1 MSARPIILFATLI
14 AATGQ
19 TQPQP
24 ERPAVRTTTSG
35 VIIDV
40 SVVDSK
46 GQPVLDLQ
54 PADFQLSEE
63 GKSQRL
69 VSVTL
74 VKGGAARALA
84 DRPGATATADRNESV
99 PSDVAAPLAG
109 TTSAPTVTAILF
121 DKLSPETRPSARLAA
136 HEYLS
141 TLSSPGDYVGI
152 FLADLNLV
160 TFHPFT
166 TDVKSLR
173 RAIDRLAATAPANI
187 DSEQFRSR
195 RASALDP
202 NQPPTAGAESGSP
215 GWVTAAERNR
225 RVAEMD
231 MVEKMMAMMELR
243 MEQGYRQM
251 LAEYSGQA
259 SIAGLRSIIEGLR
272 ALEGRKSVVYFTES
286 LSITSQQKGKF
297 ETLIGEANRA
307 NVTFYPVDALG
318 LRVHSEEAKL
328 SRNVTLAGA
337 QGIGDSQR
345 DPGPWTKEL
354 ERQEQ
359 LLVSRLTAVLDRL
372 AKETGGFLI
381 ENTNNLAAGV
391 ARMQQ
396 ERTTYY
402 LLGYEPTNATAD
414 GKFRRV
420 TVKVNRRNVIVRARP
435 GYLAVPL
442 ERQ

>member
-1 MSARPIILFATLI
+1 MSARSIILFAALF
-14 AATGQ
+14 AATAQ
-19 TQPQP
+19 AQSQP
-24 ERPAVRTTTSG
+24 ERPAVKITTSG

-40 SVVDSK
+40 SVVDSN
-46 GQPVLDLQ
+46 GQPVLDLT
-54 PADFQLSEE
+54 PADFQLSED

-74 VKGGAARALA
+74 VKGGAARALT
-84 DRPGATATADRNESV
+84 DRPGATATAERSEV
-99 PSDVAAPLAG
+99 EPSGLPAPLTAS
-109 TTSAPTVTAILF
+109 TAAPTVTAILF

-136 HEYLS
+136 RQYLS
-141 TLSSPGDYVGI
+141 TLSSPGDYAGI

-166 TDVKSLR
+166 TDVDSLR

-187 DSEQFRSR
+187 DSEQLRSR

-225 RVAEMD
+225 RLAEMD
-231 MVEKMMAMMELR
+231 MVEKMLARMELR

-286 LSITSQQKGKF
+286 LSITSQQKAKF

-307 NVTFYPVDALG
+307 NVTFYPIDALG

-328 SRNVTLAGA
+328 GRNVTVAGA
-337 QGIGDSQR
+337 QGIGDVQR
-345 DPGPWTKEL
+345 DSGAWTKEL

-359 LLVSRLTAVLDRL
+359 LLVSRPTAVLNRL

-402 LLGYEPTNATAD
+402 LLGYEPANAIAD
-414 GKFRRV
+414 GKFHRV
-420 TVKVNRRNVIVRARP
+420 TVQVNRRNVTVRARP

-442 ERQ
+442 GRQ